1 MADEVRDALVRF
13 VIGGKAIPAESAAS
27 IDKDDDLAKDYI
39 AATETNNWASNFF
52 QVKTFKMDMGLI
64 GDTAGDP
71 EAEARIEKEKREQ
84 MAQAIKSGEDE
95 LKLASVRSGSDF
107 AAFMKASRGGA
118 LKSYSSNLENVVLTK
133 SLDNAS
139 LSLFTACTA
148 CTLIDTVTL
157 IKRRGGGGK
166 KLLTY
171 LRVVFEKVLIT
182 DFNWDEDDVITEKIS
197 FVCRSAKIKYR
208 VEQSSGK
215 LDPTLPEQSWTA
227 ETNLK

>member
-13 VIGGKAIPAESAAS
+13 VIAGKAIPAESAAV
-27 IDKDDDLAKDYI
+27 IDKDDELATDYV
-39 AATETNNWASNFF
+39 AGSEANKWQSNFF

-84 MAQAIKSGEDE
+84 LAQAIKSGEDE

-107 AAFMKASRGGA
+107 AAFMKARSGGA

-133 SLDNAS
+133 VLDNAS

>member
-1 MADEVRDALVRF
+1 
-13 VIGGKAIPAESAAS
+13 
-27 IDKDDDLAKDYI
+27 
-39 AATETNNWASNFF
+39 
-52 QVKTFKMDMGLI
+52 
-64 GDTAGDP
+64 
-71 EAEARIEKEKREQ
+71 
-84 MAQAIKSGEDE
+84 
-95 LKLASVRSGSDF
+95 
-107 AAFMKASRGGA
+107 
-118 LKSYSSNLENVVLTK
+118 VLTK
-133 SLDNAS
+133 VLDNAS